1 MSSQLNNNEK
11 AIPYTE
17 NPEDIYSVIAF
28 EYENINDY
36 PNAIR
41 NLKNALALKPD
52 SENIIHEIAFFF
64 DITNRE
70 EDAISFFNDFFRH
83 KPFLRKLH
91 GSTLGFFIIN

>member
-1 MSSQLNNNEK
+1 MKLYISKGEIYSMMNKHELSIEQYEK

-52 SENIIHEIAFFF
+52 SENIIHEIAFF
-64 DITNRE
+64 
-70 EDAISFFNDFFRH
+70 
-83 KPFLRKLH
+83 L
-91 GSTLGFFIIN
+91 